1 MRNTLVASDVNE
13 SCTQKWCIM
22 RMICAVEMKMLNQI
36 SDPED
41 LYERLQNYWVNVG
54 IVGALIGSMTYSTF
68 AAPPACD
75 DDIFKGCNFTLVGF
89 LGFAQLMATGAGL
102 CAAIAATVNYQYLN
116 TVPKS
121 MARAW
126 TIQMLWLLPFP
137 TIMLLLCLFWTNVAV
152 CIFTFILYGPY
163 VGVSG
168 ILGGGGGAMSLLAV
182 IFYLHYKTKNFSDH
196 AEHANSPTLSANL
209 ESTL

>member
-1 MRNTLVASDVNE
+1 MRNTLIASDVNE
-13 SCTQKWCIM
+13 SCTQKWCFT
-22 RMICAVEMKMLNQI
+22 RMLCAVEIKMLNQI
-36 SDPED
+36 SDSEE

-75 DDIFKGCNFTLVGF
+75 DEIFKGCNFQLLGF
-89 LGFAQLMATGAGL
+89 IGFAQLMATGAGL

-126 TIQMLWLLPFP
+126 TIQMLWLLPFS
-137 TIMLLLCLFWTNVAV
+137 TIALLCCLFWTLASVS
-152 CIFTFILYGPY
+152 IFTFILYGPY
-163 VGVSG
+163 VGLLG
-168 ILGGGGGAMSLLAV
+168 ILGLGGGTVILVAV
-182 IFYLHYKTKNFSDH
+182 ILYLHCKTNNFSDH
-196 AEHANSPTLSANL
+196 AEHAKSPTLAVN
-209 ESTL
+209 

>member
-1 MRNTLVASDVNE
+1 MRNTLIASDVNE

-75 DDIFKGCNFTLVGF
+75 DDIFKGCNFTLLGF

-137 TIMLLLCLFWTNVAV
+137 TIALLVCLFWTLFSV

-163 VGVSG
+163 VGVLG
-168 ILGGGGGAMSLLAV
+168 IIGGGGGGVVLLAV
-182 IFYLHYKTKNFSDH
+182 ILYLHCKTKNFSDH
-196 AEHANSPTLSANL
+196 AEHAKSPTLTAN
-209 ESTL
+209 